1 MRLRGTA
8 ARALVR
14 VAQHVGGRAAEHEAD
29 DELLHLAVAE
39 PAQPARAVR
48 LGGRASGESARISAG
63 ESTRG
68 VAGRA
73 LRPGGVPGLLAPR
86 LLGLAPG
93 HLALLGGPVS
103 GLLGGLLCSGLLRGA
118 PLVPVALLGV
128 VLEGLLG
135 VVAVRAC

>member
-1 MRLRGTA
+1 M
-8 ARALVR
+8 
-14 VAQHVGGRAAEHEAD
+14 
-29 DELLHLAVAE
+29 
-39 PAQPARAVR
+39 R

-63 ESTRG
+63 ESARG
-68 VAGRA
+68 VAGCA
-73 LRPGGVPGLLAPR
+73 LRPSGVPGLLAPR

-103 GLLGGLLCSGLLRGA
+103 GLLGGLLRGGLLRGA

-135 VVAVRAC
+135 VVAVSLVLGHERFPGWKGEVFAKSIRQRPRRQRLRRR